1 MVEGAVTWH
10 ATTLRAAARDGFEAN
25 EYVEIS
31 GHATQSGGAFAN
43 IYEIAQVPTANGPE
57 SDPSI
62 DVTVEPRSTN
72 QFRKDQDITVVV
84 RVAKVWVTVLG
95 KPAQQPG
102 AGSAAGVGS
111 EATAGGQSA
120 EEGTMWDHVRVV
132 SPLNGESWSP
142 QGGN

>member
-1 MVEGAVTWH
+1 LKARSPGTRRLWA
-10 ATTLRAAARDGFEAN
+10 RAARDGFEAN

-62 DVTVEPRSTN
+62 DVTVESRSTN

-95 KPAQQPG
+95 NPLSSQEQAQQQ
-102 AGSAAGVGS
+102 
-111 EATAGGQSA
+111 E
-120 EEGTMWDHVRVV
+120 
-132 SPLNGESWSP
+132 
-142 QGGN
+142 